1 MEILL
6 IVVVLVL
13 GAGIVAALL
22 RRGGPASGA
31 AGADLALIAERL
43 SKLESAN
50 DAARNQ
56 LYALDSR
63 VSETSAASTQAIRA
77 DLTAARE
84 SLASLSAAAMARRE
98 AEEQSARSLRR
109 LEQVIAGTAAKGSA
123 GENIV
128 DLVFSRLPAEWQVR
142 DFRVANRVVEFGLRL
157 PNGLVLPI
165 DSKWP
170 ATAALE
176 SLAACDDP
184 AEQVRLKNEVHAAV
198 MQKAREVTKYL
209 DPDLTPPFAVAVVP
223 DAVEELCPAAKAEC
237 LKMNV
242 VLLGYGM
249 FVPYLL
255 LVFQTVLRS
264 SRDIDAEKLAAHVG
278 ALGEALDRLQDEVE
292 GRLSRA
298 ITMLSNSR
306 DDLRVHAGRVRAGLT
321 ALEMRAEAAVAVES
335 PVAAP
340 MLEAGD

>member
-1 MEILL
+1 MEVFLL
-6 IVVVLVL
+6 VVVAIIGMLT
-13 GAGIVAALL
+13 AAALFL
-22 RRGGPASGA
+22 RRTGA
-31 AGADLALIAERL
+31 TSSAGADLALIAERL
-43 SKLESAN
+43 SKLEAAN
-50 DAARNQ
+50 DAARGQ
-56 LYALDSR
+56 LHALDSR
-63 VSETSAASTQAIRA
+63 VAETSAASTQAIQA
-77 DLTAARE
+77 DLALARE
-84 SLASLSAAAMARRE
+84 GLAALAAAATARRE

-109 LEQVIAGTAAKGSA
+109 LEQVIAGTAAKGGA

-128 DLVFSRLPAEWQVR
+128 ELVFSRLPAEWQVR

-157 PNGLVLPI
+157 PNGLILPI

-176 SLAACDDP
+176 SLAGCEDP
-184 AEQVRLKNEVHAAV
+184 AEQARLRNEVHAAV
-198 MQKAREVTKYL
+198 MHKAREVTKYL
-209 DPDLTPPFAVAVVP
+209 DPDLTPPFGIAVVP

-237 LKMNV
+237 LKLNV

-264 SRDIDAEKLAAHVG
+264 SRDIDAEKLAAHVE
-278 ALGEALDRLQDEVE
+278 ALGEALERLQDEVE

-298 ITMLSNSR
+298 LAMLSNSR

-321 ALEMRAEAAVAVES
+321 ALEARAEVASLDERPTAALVD
-335 PVAAP
+335 AAK
-340 MLEAGD
+340 